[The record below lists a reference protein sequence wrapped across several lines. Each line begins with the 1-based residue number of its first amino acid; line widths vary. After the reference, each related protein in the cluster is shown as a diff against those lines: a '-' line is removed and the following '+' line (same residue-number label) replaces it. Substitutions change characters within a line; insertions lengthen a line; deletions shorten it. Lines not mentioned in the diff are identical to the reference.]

1 MFMTKSEELVNYL
14 TEEALYF
21 AEKAIR
27 KEKVFYD
34 DFDEW
39 QGVIIPEE
47 LGGGEWD
54 INISVYGEPCMRA
67 TAYPYHMVEHE
78 GRMFQEMNTDAS
90 VALLCLEVTKGEEE

>member
-1 MFMTKSEELVNYL
+1 MTKSEELVKYL

-27 KEKVFYD
+27 KEKVFHD

-39 QGVIIPEE
+39 QGVTIPEA

-54 INISVYGEPCMRA
+54 INISVYGEPYMRA
-67 TAYPYHMVEHE
+67 TAYPYHNVEHE
-78 GRMFQEMNTDAS
+78 GKMIEEMNTDAS
-90 VALLCLEVTKGEEE
+90 VSLLCLEIKKVEE

>member
-1 MFMTKSEELVNYL
+1 MTKSEELVKYL

-27 KEKVFYD
+27 KEKVFHD

-39 QGVIIPEE
+39 QGVTIPEE

-54 INISVYGEPCMRA
+54 INISVYGEPYMRA
-67 TAYPYHMVEHE
+67 TAYPYHNVEHE
-78 GRMFQEMNTDAS
+78 GRMFEEMNTDAS
-90 VALLCLEVTKGEEE
+90 VSLLCLEIKKVEE